1 MNKKDYEL
9 RLKNLQN
16 KISAINRAIESMKEK
31 YNQAST
37 DETRDLY
44 RTMIIGTEISYTD
57 CKKEYL
63 ELIADPNQDN

>member
-37 DETRDLY
+37 EETRDLY

-63 ELIADPNQDN
+63 ELIADCNQDN